1 MTSQTGEQITKLQI
15 VPNISRNN
23 DSHALKFGR
32 LIEHN
37 MIYIFLEK

>member
-1 MTSQTGEQITKLQI
+1 MTSQTGEQIIKLHI
-15 VPNISRNN
+15 VSNISRNN
-23 DSHALKFGR
+23 DNYALKFGR